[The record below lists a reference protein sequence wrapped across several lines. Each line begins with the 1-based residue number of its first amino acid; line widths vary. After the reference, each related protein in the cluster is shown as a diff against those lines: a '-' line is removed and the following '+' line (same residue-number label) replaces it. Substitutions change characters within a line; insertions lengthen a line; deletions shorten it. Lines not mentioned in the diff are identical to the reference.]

1 MIRASLFGVAVGSGE
16 PIYQQLVAQVRRLI
30 AGGQLKAGD
39 KLPSVRALAQS
50 LTINPMTV
58 SKAFGLLEAEAL
70 LVRQRGRV
78 MVVAEQHVGAR
89 AIADR
94 VGLLRPTWYRRL
106 KRAASS
112 NCRTVWWS
120 TSSRPSSAPG
130 RRRRAAGH
138 GDRAGPVAAE

>member
-78 MVVAEQHVGAR
+78 MVVAEKHVGAR
-89 AIADR
+89 SIADR
-94 VGLLRPTWYRRL
+94 VGLLRPTLVQAAQESRELQLPHRL
-106 KRAASS
+106 VVNILK
-112 NCRTVWWS
+112 TLL
-120 TSSRPSSAPG
+120 G
-130 RRRRAAGH
+130 AGK
-138 GDRAGPVAAE
+138 A